1 MLGKKLVL
9 VVVAVALALTPLSAG
24 AQLDPR
30 NKPTT
35 VGPVTF
41 DGDTYAGRDCK
52 DGKFRR
58 NGTTGQVTSK
68 WTFCTFFFRYSAAQ
82 DNSSTRDFGAM
93 WLATRINPANG
104 WCAKRI
110 ISQLGV
116 RTSGSGN
123 VIKRAPQGDGRT
135 VDRSRKV
142 QTRLVVNAGGSGST
156 KGVLKKG
163 WILRRGELA
172 IRRFRRAGFTNL
184 RLVYDG
190 PTKKTASFAGAFE
203 MSWLQD
209 GNPPAIFPELR
220 ALHVKPC
227 SP

>member
-1 MLGKKLVL
+1 MLGKR
-9 VVVAVALALTPLSAG
+9 LALIVLGVTLALVPLSAG
-24 AQLDPR
+24 AQLNPR
-30 NKPTT
+30 NKPTK

-58 NGTTGQVTSK
+58 NGTTGQVTSE
-68 WTFCTFFFRYSAAQ
+68 WTFCTFFYRYSAAQ
-82 DNSSTRDFGAM
+82 DNSSNRDFGAM

-104 WCAKRI
+104 WCAKRVV
-110 ISQLGV
+110 SELGV
-116 RTSGSGN
+116 QTSGSGN

-135 VDRSRKV
+135 VNRSREV
-142 QTRLVVNAGGSGST
+142 QTRLVVDAGGSGST
-156 KGVLKKG
+156 KGVLKKD
-163 WILRRGELA
+163 WILRRGELT
-172 IRRFRRAGFTNL
+172 IRKFRREGFTNL

-190 PTKKTASFAGAFE
+190 PTKKTASFAQAFE
-203 MSWLQD
+203 MSWLQE
-209 GNPPAIFPELR
+209 GNPPSIFPELR